1 MHMKRFLVLE
11 VTKFSDG
18 TYSTRVVFESDVY
31 RVAHDEYERLFE
43 VSSDF
48 QLYIL
53 KPITF
58 PKF

>member
-11 VTKFSDG
+11 VTKFHDG
-18 TYSTRVVFESDVY
+18 TYSTSVVFESDNFGDAY
-31 RVAHDEYERLFE
+31 SEYKRLYE

-48 QLYIL
+48 QLYRL
-53 KPITF
+53 RSITF

>member
-11 VTKFSDG
+11 VTKFLDG
-18 TYSTRVVFESDVY
+18 TYSTRVVFESDDY
-31 RVAHDEYERLFE
+31 SVAYSEYDRLYE

-48 QLYIL
+48 QLYRL
-53 KPITF
+53 KSITF